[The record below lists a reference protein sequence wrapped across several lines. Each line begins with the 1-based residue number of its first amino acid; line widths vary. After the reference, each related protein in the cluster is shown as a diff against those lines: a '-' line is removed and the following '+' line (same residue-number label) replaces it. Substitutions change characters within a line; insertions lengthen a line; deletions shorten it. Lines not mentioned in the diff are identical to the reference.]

1 MGVFIYS
8 DEYTSPISPARLFKA
23 WFLTLITLPKLMPQ
37 VVKSVEFAQVKHV
50 KNRIDAIDPE
60 NFSYTYSLVDGH
72 GLLDKLETVL
82 YETSGQG
89 PMAFEFDRDEAHGL
103 ERSKP
108 LLLTNLQNPISN
120 QVVRI
125 ISHGCL
131 YFTQEYTSPVAPSR
145 MFKALILDSNILIPK
160 LLPQFIKSVDVIQ
173 GSEGT
178 GTIEQVNF
186 TEASDL
192 KYVKNRIE
200 ELDKDNLVCKYTLIE
215 EILWGTSLILL
226 LMRSSLRQQ

>member
-1 MGVFIYS
+1 M
-8 DEYTSPISPARLFKA
+8 
-23 WFLTLITLPKLMPQ
+23 
-37 VVKSVEFAQVKHV
+37 VVS
-50 KNRIDAIDPE
+50 
-60 NFSYTYSLVDGH
+60 T
-72 GLLDKLETVL
+72 
-82 YETSGQG
+82 
-89 PMAFEFDRDEAHGL
+89 
-103 ERSKP
+103 
-108 LLLTNLQNPISN
+108 
-120 QVVRI
+120 
-125 ISHGCL
+125 
-131 YFTQEYTSPVAPSR
+131 FTQEYTSPVAPSR

-215 EILWGTSLILL
+215 GDPLGDKLDSIAYEVKFEAAMMEAQFARSQAIILLSEILP
-226 LMRSSLRQQ
+226 